1 MGYKLRPTKSVI
13 NPYDGSANT
22 TAYAIIDAASSDK
35 RRQSAHIDLTIYA
48 NRAARIAG
56 HSPLGSYGVDVT
68 QADYVTYFGPSS
80 NVTIWAQAQA
90 YLVARGIP
98 NTSFV
103 AGDWMIEPL
112 DTGGEP

>member
-1 MGYKLRPTKSVI
+1 MGYKLRPGKSI
-13 NPYDGSANT
+13 TNHYDGSLNT
-22 TAYAIIDAASSDK
+22 TAYAIIDSASSDK
-35 RRQSAHIDLTIYA
+35 RRQYAHIDVTIYA
-48 NRAARIAG
+48 SRAARIADR
-56 HSPLGSYGVDVT
+56 SPLGSYGVDVVG
-68 QADYVTYFGPSS
+68 ADYVTYFAPSS

-103 AGDWMIEPL
+103 AADWMQDPL